1 MSNKKFGKFGNSATL
16 DLIANFLASNSSGE
30 GGESNEAKIVVLAVL
45 IRKLWSLLNVFK
57 NRNFYIYI
65 FFTILTIYSILLYEL
80 NKTVYRNEF
89 DNMSRETSV
98 FSILP

>member
-16 DLIANFLASNSSGE
+16 DLIANFLVSNSSG

-57 NRNFYIYI
+57 NRNFYIYF
-65 FFTILTIYSILLYEL
+65 FFTILTIHSILLYEL